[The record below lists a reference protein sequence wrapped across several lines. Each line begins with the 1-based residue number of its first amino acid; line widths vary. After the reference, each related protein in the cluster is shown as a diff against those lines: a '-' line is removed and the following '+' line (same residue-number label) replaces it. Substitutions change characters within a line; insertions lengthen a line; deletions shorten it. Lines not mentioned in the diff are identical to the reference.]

1 MNFVGMPG
9 PVMRFRI
16 EDLSAADSDRI
27 EQAAKLL
34 HSAFSPLG
42 VWTTMAEARQEVVDS
57 IAADRVSRIALV
69 ADKTVIGWIGAIRQ
83 YDGLVW
89 ELHPMVVGEEWRRHG
104 VGRVLIADLEAIL
117 ATRGA
122 LTLWAGSDD
131 LAGET
136 SLGGI
141 DLYQAL
147 PNALGT
153 ARSWGRHALPFYLR
167 LGFHIIGVMPDANGP
182 GRPDIYLGKRIA
194 Q

>member
-1 MNFVGMPG
+1 MQFT
-9 PVMRFRI
+9 I
-16 EDLSAADSDRI
+16 EDLAAVDSNRI
-27 EQAAKLL
+27 DQAAKLL

-42 VWTTMAEARQEVVDS
+42 AWTTMAEARQEVVDS
-57 IAADRVSRIALV
+57 IAADRVSRIAL
-69 ADKTVIGWIGAIRQ
+69 APDKTVIGWIGAIRQ

-89 ELHPMVVGEEWRRHG
+89 ELHPIVVAEQWRRKG
-104 VGRVLIADLEAIL
+104 VGRALIADLETLL

-141 DLYQAL
+141 DLYPAL
-147 PNALGT
+147 PSAFGT
-153 ARSWGRHALPFYLR
+153 VRSWGHHPLPFYLR

-182 GRPDIYLGKRIA
+182 GRPDIFLGKKIGPEERP
-194 Q
+194 

>member
-1 MNFVGMPG
+1 MQFT
-9 PVMRFRI
+9 I
-16 EDLSAADSDRI
+16 EDLTVTDRDRV
-27 EQAAKLL
+27 EQTAKLL

-42 VWTTMAEARQEVVDS
+42 FWTTTAEARQEVIDS
-57 IAADRVSRIALV
+57 IAADRVSRIALA
-69 ADKTVIGWIGAIRQ
+69 ADKTVLGWIGAIRQ

-89 ELHPMVVGEEWRRHG
+89 ELHPIVVAEEWRRHG
-104 VGRVLIADLEAIL
+104 VGRALIADLEAIL

-136 SLGGI
+136 PLGGI
-141 DLYQAL
+141 DLYPAL
-147 PNALGT
+147 PTVLGT

-167 LGFHIIGVMPDANGP
+167 LGFHVIGVMQDANGP

-194 Q
+194 K